1 MKEFIKGCLKEK
13 ETVYMKDSDG
23 TEVEDPSQSRFSWEE
38 VYLHP
43 LFKGE
48 FKHVVREVV
57 GSNILLT
64 IKTYAT
70 ANNVDV
76 LDILE
81 ECKR

>member
-13 ETVYMKDSDG
+13 ETVYMNKNG
-23 TEVEDPSQSRFSWEE
+23 KEVEDPSQSRFSWEE

-48 FKHVVREVV
+48 FNHFVREVV